1 MEPSNKSS
9 FGQKMERVL
18 WNTRWSVL
26 LSVICSIL
34 ASLLMFYIAA
44 VDTYYVFDLLLNYN
58 ELDSPMARGV
68 IRGEA
73 VGMVVKIIDVF
84 LLAIVLIIFGLGMYE
99 LYISKID
106 QAYENNDESAKHM
119 LSVSSLDD
127 LKSRLGKVI
136 MMVLIVKFF
145 ELAISME
152 IEGIK
157 DLLTFSAG
165 TLLIGATLF
174 MTEKVSRKKG
184 EWKTRKSDQSEE
196 GGRKGSKEDRKSHR

>member
-1 MEPSNKSS
+1 MEVQNRSP
-9 FGQKMERVL
+9 FGQNMERIL
-18 WNTRWSVL
+18 WNTRWAVL
-26 LSVICSIL
+26 FSVICSIL

-44 VDTYYVFDLLLNYN
+44 VDTYYVVELLLDYHQ
-58 ELDSPMARGV
+58 LDSPMARGV
-68 IRGEA
+68 IRA
-73 VGMVVKIIDVF
+73 LSVGMVVKIIDVF

-145 ELAISME
+145 EMAIGME
-152 IEGIK
+152 IDGIE
-157 DLLTFSAG
+157 DLVIFSGG
-165 TLLIGATLF
+165 TLLIGLTLF
-174 MTEKVSRKKG
+174 ITEKSARKKG
-184 EWKTRKSDQSEE
+184 EWKTRKSDNPEDTP
-196 GGRKGSKEDRKSHR
+196 RKGSKEDRR

>member
-1 MEPSNKSS
+1 MEPSKRSS
-9 FGQKMERVL
+9 FGQNLERIL
-18 WNTRWSVL
+18 WNTRWAVLFSV
-26 LSVICSIL
+26 VCSIL

-44 VDTYYVFDLLLNYN
+44 VDTYYVMDLLLNYN

-68 IRGEA
+68 VRGEA

-106 QAYENNDESAKHM
+106 HAYENNDESAKHM

-145 ELAISME
+145 EMAISME
-152 IEGIK
+152 LEGIE
-157 DLLTFSAG
+157 DLLVFSGG
-165 TLLIGATLF
+165 TLLIGATLYL
-174 MTEKVSRKKG
+174 TEQCSRKKG
-184 EWKTRKSDQSEE
+184 EWKTRKADFEEESE
-196 GGRKGSKEDRKSHR
+196 RKGSIEDRAS